1 MMFRKVYQL
10 VLPSVARG
18 LALVLVNA
26 LSYSRLVLF
35 TPSYVTSKNDNINKW
50 YRDIMY
56 TKSPTPTLDSKA
68 VKMPLHPI
76 ADDAEP
82 VQCPI
87 WT

>member
-10 VLPSVARG
+10 VVPSVARG

-56 TKSPTPTLDSKA
+56 TKP
-68 VKMPLHPI
+68 
-76 ADDAEP
+76 DAHAKF
-82 VQCPI
+82 QSCQDALASHCR
-87 WT
+87 